1 MSDNQSI
8 DIEQIVAEI
17 SNISDNANTT
27 VQKMDAAVIKEDL
40 SRDLIIQTYKET
52 SKSHILI
59 IKRLQDAYGKFS
71 KREVERIRDKT
82 SRQKQAERRDDGT
95 AEPVDMELQAD
106 NSKLLSNVKVLER
119 EIENLKGKNAQ
130 LGTENEVLEGENARL
145 KEENARLKEE
155 NAQLEREKNQ
165 LSKDDKALK
174 EENAQLEKDKTQLEK
189 DKTQL
194 EKDKTQLS
202 KDDVALKEEN
212 AQLEKDKTQLEKEKN
227 QLSKDDVALKEENT
241 QLEKDKTQL
250 STGNE
255 ALKGEKARLEGE
267 VVRWIGQFEEEKKLH
282 NEVETN
288 KELQKNIEETNEA
301 HAEILPS
308 EPTTTPIGGSSDQ
321 NQAPGTPEENATLDQ
336 SRVHWEDALAF
347 ARVIVSTALAF
358 TVVAQL
364 DGSMRTTYPDKFA
377 MNCTDFLIVIHSLC
391 PNESLRALKGNWAQ
405 EWLDADNNT
414 QNNDWTRFR
423 SHVGSQEGA
432 DHSGDSDHSEHPE
445 DPAKWLKKSKFAI
458 ELKAKIEKRLDESSS
473 WKGTRLKTLTSTLL
487 TEDQNIL
494 GIAHPPADKDR

>member
-130 LGTENEVLEGENARL
+130 LGTKNEVLEGENA
-145 KEENARLKEE
+145 
-155 NAQLEREKNQ
+155 Q
-165 LSKDDKALK
+165 
-174 EENAQLEKDKTQLEK
+174 
-189 DKTQL
+189 
-194 EKDKTQLS
+194 
-202 KDDVALKEEN
+202 LKEEN

-250 STGNE
+250 EKDKTQLEKEKNQLSKDDVALKEENTQLEKNKTQLSTGNE
-255 ALKGEKARLEGE
+255 ALKGGKAQLKGE
-267 VVRWIGQFEEEKKLH
+267 VVRWKGQFEDEKKLH

-288 KELQKNIEETNEA
+288 KELQKNIHKTNEA
-301 HAEILPS
+301 HAEIPPS

-321 NQAPGTPEENATLDQ
+321 NRAPGTPEENATPNQ
-336 SRVHWEDALAF
+336 SRVHWEGALAF
-347 ARVIVSTALAF
+347 ARAIVSTALAF
-358 TVVAQL
+358 TVVFKDQAGMEDAYQE
-364 DGSMRTTYPDKFA
+364 GFA
-377 MNCTDFLIVIHSLC
+377 MNCTDFMFFIHSLR
-391 PNESLRALKGNWAQ
+391 PDESPSALEVEWPP
-405 EWLDADNNT
+405 EWLDPDNGT
-414 QNNDWTRFR
+414 EEDDWHEFCRLVGHTRSNFKLDDPTVLVR
-423 SHVGSQEGA
+423 KELESGST
-432 DHSGDSDHSEHPE
+432 
-445 DPAKWLKKSKFAI
+445 LKTSI
-458 ELKAKIEKRLDESSS
+458 ETRLDEISS
-473 WKGTRLKTLTSTLL
+473 WKGTRLETFPSTLL
-487 TEDQNIL
+487 MEDQNIF
-494 GIAHPPADKDR
+494 GIAVALPADEDE

>member
-130 LGTENEVLEGENARL
+130 LGTKNEVLEGENA
-145 KEENARLKEE
+145 
-155 NAQLEREKNQ
+155 Q
-165 LSKDDKALK
+165 
-174 EENAQLEKDKTQLEK
+174 
-189 DKTQL
+189 
-194 EKDKTQLS
+194 
-202 KDDVALKEEN
+202 LKEEN

-250 STGNE
+250 EKDKTQLEKDKTQLEKDKTQLEKEKNQLSKDDVALKEENTQLEKNKTQLSTGNE
-255 ALKGEKARLEGE
+255 ALKGEKAQLKGE
-267 VVRWIGQFEEEKKLH
+267 VVRWKGQFEDEKKLH

-288 KELQKNIEETNEA
+288 KELQKNIHKTNEA
-301 HAEILPS
+301 HAEIPPS

-321 NQAPGTPEENATLDQ
+321 NRAPGTPEENATPNQ
-336 SRVHWEDALAF
+336 SRVHWEGALAF
-347 ARVIVSTALAF
+347 ARAIVSTALAF
-358 TVVAQL
+358 TVVFKDQAGMEDAYQE
-364 DGSMRTTYPDKFA
+364 GFA
-377 MNCTDFLIVIHSLC
+377 MNCTDFMFFIHSLR
-391 PNESLRALKGNWAQ
+391 PDESPSALEVEWPP
-405 EWLDADNNT
+405 EWLDPDNGT
-414 QNNDWTRFR
+414 EEDDWHEFCRLVGHTRSNFKLDDPTVLVR
-423 SHVGSQEGA
+423 KELESGST
-432 DHSGDSDHSEHPE
+432 
-445 DPAKWLKKSKFAI
+445 LKTSI
-458 ELKAKIEKRLDESSS
+458 ETRLDEISS
-473 WKGTRLKTLTSTLL
+473 WKGTRLETFPSTLL
-487 TEDQNIL
+487 MEDQNIF
-494 GIAHPPADKDR
+494 GIAVALPADEDE

>member
-130 LGTENEVLEGENARL
+130 LGTKNEVLEGENA
-145 KEENARLKEE
+145 
-155 NAQLEREKNQ
+155 Q
-165 LSKDDKALK
+165 
-174 EENAQLEKDKTQLEK
+174 
-189 DKTQL
+189 
-194 EKDKTQLS
+194 
-202 KDDVALKEEN
+202 LKEEN

-250 STGNE
+250 EKDKTQLEKEKNQLEKEKNQLSKDDVALKEENTQLEKNKTQLSTGNE
-255 ALKGEKARLEGE
+255 ALKGEKAQLKGE
-267 VVRWIGQFEEEKKLH
+267 VVRWKGQFEDEKKLH

-288 KELQKNIEETNEA
+288 KELQKNIHKTNEA
-301 HAEILPS
+301 HAEIPPS

-321 NQAPGTPEENATLDQ
+321 NRAPGTPEENATPNQ
-336 SRVHWEDALAF
+336 SRVHWEGALAF
-347 ARVIVSTALAF
+347 ARAIVSTALAF
-358 TVVAQL
+358 TVVFKDQAGMEDAYQE
-364 DGSMRTTYPDKFA
+364 GFA
-377 MNCTDFLIVIHSLC
+377 MNCTDFMFFIHSLR
-391 PNESLRALKGNWAQ
+391 PDESPSALEVEWPP
-405 EWLDADNNT
+405 EWLDPDNGT
-414 QNNDWTRFR
+414 EEDDWHEFCRLVGHTRSNFKLDDPTVLVR
-423 SHVGSQEGA
+423 KELESGST
-432 DHSGDSDHSEHPE
+432 
-445 DPAKWLKKSKFAI
+445 LKTSI
-458 ELKAKIEKRLDESSS
+458 ETRLDEISS
-473 WKGTRLKTLTSTLL
+473 WKGTRLETFPSTLL
-487 TEDQNIL
+487 MEDQNIF
-494 GIAHPPADKDR
+494 GIAVALPADEDE

>member
-130 LGTENEVLEGENARL
+130 LGTKNEVLEGENA
-145 KEENARLKEE
+145 
-155 NAQLEREKNQ
+155 Q
-165 LSKDDKALK
+165 
-174 EENAQLEKDKTQLEK
+174 
-189 DKTQL
+189 
-194 EKDKTQLS
+194 
-202 KDDVALKEEN
+202 LKEEN

-250 STGNE
+250 EKDKTQLEKEKNQLSKDDLEKDKTQLEKEKNQLSKDDVALKEENTQLEKNKTQLSTGNE
-255 ALKGEKARLEGE
+255 ALKGGKAQLKGE
-267 VVRWIGQFEEEKKLH
+267 VVRWKGQFEDEKKLH

-288 KELQKNIEETNEA
+288 KELQKNIHKTNEA
-301 HAEILPS
+301 HAEIPPS

-321 NQAPGTPEENATLDQ
+321 NRAPGTPEENATPNQ
-336 SRVHWEDALAF
+336 SRVHWEGALAF
-347 ARVIVSTALAF
+347 ARAIVSTALAF
-358 TVVAQL
+358 TVVFKDQAGMEDAYQE
-364 DGSMRTTYPDKFA
+364 GFA
-377 MNCTDFLIVIHSLC
+377 MNCTDFMFFIHSLR
-391 PNESLRALKGNWAQ
+391 PDESPSALEVEWPP
-405 EWLDADNNT
+405 EWLDPDNGT
-414 QNNDWTRFR
+414 EEDDWHEFCRLVGHTRSNFKLDDPTVLVR
-423 SHVGSQEGA
+423 KELESGST
-432 DHSGDSDHSEHPE
+432 
-445 DPAKWLKKSKFAI
+445 LKTSI
-458 ELKAKIEKRLDESSS
+458 ETRLDEISS
-473 WKGTRLKTLTSTLL
+473 WKGTRLETFPSTLL
-487 TEDQNIL
+487 MEDQNIF
-494 GIAHPPADKDR
+494 GIAVALPADEDE

>member
-130 LGTENEVLEGENARL
+130 LGTKNEVLEGENARL
-145 KEENARLKEE
+145 KGENARLEREK
-155 NAQLEREKNQ
+155 NQLEREKNQ

-174 EENAQLEKDKTQLEK
+174 EENAQLEKDKT
-189 DKTQL
+189 
-194 EKDKTQLS
+194 
-202 KDDVALKEEN
+202 
-212 AQLEKDKTQLEKEKN
+212 QLEKDKTQLEKEKN

-267 VVRWIGQFEEEKKLH
+267 VVRWKDQFAEEKKLH

-288 KELQKNIEETNEA
+288 KELQKNIHKTNED

-308 EPTTTPIGGSSDQ
+308 EPTATPIGGSSDQ
-321 NQAPGTPEENATLDQ
+321 NRAPGTPEENATLDQ
-336 SRVHWEDALAF
+336 SQVQWADVLAF

-358 TVVAQL
+358 AVVAQTH
-364 DGSMRTTYPDKFA
+364 GNMRTTYPGEFA

-405 EWLDADNNT
+405 EWLDTDDNT
-414 QNNDWTRFR
+414 QKKNWTRFR
-423 SHVGSQEGA
+423 SHLLSQEDA
-432 DHSGDSDHSEHPE
+432 DHSGNSNHPEHPE
-445 DPAKWLKKSKFAI
+445 HHKNPAKLLKNAELAI
-458 ELKAKIEKRLDESSS
+458 KLKAKIEKRLDESSS

-494 GIAHPPADKDR
+494 GIAKNPPADKDR

>member
-130 LGTENEVLEGENARL
+130 LGTKNEVLEGENA
-145 KEENARLKEE
+145 
-155 NAQLEREKNQ
+155 Q
-165 LSKDDKALK
+165 LK

-189 DKTQL
+189 EKNQL
-194 EKDKTQLS
+194 SKDDLS

-212 AQLEKDKTQLEKEKN
+212 TQLEKDKTQLEKDKTQLEKDKTQLEKEKN

-241 QLEKDKTQL
+241 QLEKNKTQL

-255 ALKGEKARLEGE
+255 ALKGEKAQLKGE
-267 VVRWIGQFEEEKKLH
+267 VVRWKGQFEDEKKLH

-288 KELQKNIEETNEA
+288 KELQKNIHKTNEA
-301 HAEILPS
+301 HAEIPPS

-321 NQAPGTPEENATLDQ
+321 NRAPGTPEENATPNQ
-336 SRVHWEDALAF
+336 SRVHWEGALAF
-347 ARVIVSTALAF
+347 ARAIVSTALAF
-358 TVVAQL
+358 TVVFKDQAGMEDAYQE
-364 DGSMRTTYPDKFA
+364 GFA
-377 MNCTDFLIVIHSLC
+377 MNCTDFMFFIHSLR
-391 PNESLRALKGNWAQ
+391 PDESPSALEVEWPP
-405 EWLDADNNT
+405 EWLDPDNGT
-414 QNNDWTRFR
+414 EEDDWHEFCRLVGHTRSNFKLDDPTVLVR
-423 SHVGSQEGA
+423 KELESGST
-432 DHSGDSDHSEHPE
+432 
-445 DPAKWLKKSKFAI
+445 LKTSI
-458 ELKAKIEKRLDESSS
+458 ETRLDEISS
-473 WKGTRLKTLTSTLL
+473 WKGTRLETFPSTLL
-487 TEDQNIL
+487 MEDQNIF
-494 GIAHPPADKDR
+494 GIAVALPADEDE

>member
-145 KEENARLKEE
+145 KEENAQLEREK
-155 NAQLEREKNQ
+155 NQLEREKNQ

-189 DKTQL
+189 DKN
-194 EKDKTQLS
+194 QLS

-336 SRVHWEDALAF
+336 SRVHWEGALAF
-347 ARVIVSTALAF
+347 ARAIVSTALAF
-358 TVVAQL
+358 TVVFKDQAGMEDAYQE
-364 DGSMRTTYPDKFA
+364 GFA
-377 MNCTDFLIVIHSLC
+377 MNCTDFMFFIHSLR
-391 PNESLRALKGNWAQ
+391 PDESPSALEVEWPP
-405 EWLDADNNT
+405 EWLDPDNGT
-414 QNNDWTRFR
+414 EEDDWHEFCRLVGHTRSNFKLDDPTVLVR
-423 SHVGSQEGA
+423 KELESGST
-432 DHSGDSDHSEHPE
+432 
-445 DPAKWLKKSKFAI
+445 LKTSI
-458 ELKAKIEKRLDESSS
+458 ETRLDEISS
-473 WKGTRLKTLTSTLL
+473 WKGTRLETFPSTLL
-487 TEDQNIL
+487 MEDQNIF
-494 GIAHPPADKDR
+494 GIAVALPADEDE

>member
-130 LGTENEVLEGENARL
+130 LGTKNEVLEGENA
-145 KEENARLKEE
+145 
-155 NAQLEREKNQ
+155 Q
-165 LSKDDKALK
+165 
-174 EENAQLEKDKTQLEK
+174 
-189 DKTQL
+189 
-194 EKDKTQLS
+194 
-202 KDDVALKEEN
+202 LKEEN

-250 STGNE
+250 EKDKTQLEKEKNQLSKDDVALKEENTQLEKNKTQLSTGNE
-255 ALKGEKARLEGE
+255 ALKGEKAQLKGE
-267 VVRWIGQFEEEKKLH
+267 VVRWKGQFEDEKKLH

-288 KELQKNIEETNEA
+288 KELQKNIHKTNEA
-301 HAEILPS
+301 HAEIPPS

-321 NQAPGTPEENATLDQ
+321 NRAPGTPEENATPNQ
-336 SRVHWEDALAF
+336 SRVHWEGALAF
-347 ARVIVSTALAF
+347 ARAIVSTALAF
-358 TVVAQL
+358 TVVFKDQAGMEDAYQE
-364 DGSMRTTYPDKFA
+364 GFA
-377 MNCTDFLIVIHSLC
+377 MNCTDFMFFIHSLR
-391 PNESLRALKGNWAQ
+391 PDESPSALEVEWPP
-405 EWLDADNNT
+405 EWLDPDNGT
-414 QNNDWTRFR
+414 EEDDWHEFCRLVGHTRSNFKLDDPTVLVR
-423 SHVGSQEGA
+423 KELESGST
-432 DHSGDSDHSEHPE
+432 
-445 DPAKWLKKSKFAI
+445 LKTSI
-458 ELKAKIEKRLDESSS
+458 ETRLDEISS
-473 WKGTRLKTLTSTLL
+473 WKGTRLETFPSTLL
-487 TEDQNIL
+487 MEDQNIF
-494 GIAHPPADKDR
+494 GIAVALPADEDE

>member
-130 LGTENEVLEGENARL
+130 LGTKNEVLEGENA
-145 KEENARLKEE
+145 
-155 NAQLEREKNQ
+155 Q
-165 LSKDDKALK
+165 
-174 EENAQLEKDKTQLEK
+174 
-189 DKTQL
+189 
-194 EKDKTQLS
+194 
-202 KDDVALKEEN
+202 LKEEN

-250 STGNE
+250 EKDKTQLEKEKNQLSKDDLEKEKNQLSKDDVALKEENTQLEKNKTQLSTGNE
-255 ALKGEKARLEGE
+255 ALKGEKAQLKGE
-267 VVRWIGQFEEEKKLH
+267 VVRWKGQFEDEKKLH

-288 KELQKNIEETNEA
+288 KELQKNIHKTNEA
-301 HAEILPS
+301 HAEIPPS

-321 NQAPGTPEENATLDQ
+321 NRAPGTPEENATPNQ
-336 SRVHWEDALAF
+336 SRVHWEGALAF
-347 ARVIVSTALAF
+347 ARAIVSTALAF
-358 TVVAQL
+358 TVVFKDQAGMEDAYQE
-364 DGSMRTTYPDKFA
+364 GFA
-377 MNCTDFLIVIHSLC
+377 MNCTDFMFFIHSLR
-391 PNESLRALKGNWAQ
+391 PDESPSALEVEWPP
-405 EWLDADNNT
+405 EWLDPDNGT
-414 QNNDWTRFR
+414 EEDDWHEFCRLVGHTRSNFKLDDPTVLVR
-423 SHVGSQEGA
+423 KELESGST
-432 DHSGDSDHSEHPE
+432 
-445 DPAKWLKKSKFAI
+445 LKTSI
-458 ELKAKIEKRLDESSS
+458 ETRLDEISS
-473 WKGTRLKTLTSTLL
+473 WKGTRLETFPSTLL
-487 TEDQNIL
+487 MEDQNIF
-494 GIAHPPADKDR
+494 GIAVALPADEDE

>member
-130 LGTENEVLEGENARL
+130 LGTKNEVLEGENA
-145 KEENARLKEE
+145 
-155 NAQLEREKNQ
+155 Q
-165 LSKDDKALK
+165 
-174 EENAQLEKDKTQLEK
+174 
-189 DKTQL
+189 
-194 EKDKTQLS
+194 
-202 KDDVALKEEN
+202 LKEEN

-241 QLEKDKTQL
+241 QLEKNKTQL

-255 ALKGEKARLEGE
+255 ALKGEKAQLKGE
-267 VVRWIGQFEEEKKLH
+267 VVRWKGQFEDEKKLH

-288 KELQKNIEETNEA
+288 KELQKNIHKTNEA
-301 HAEILPS
+301 HAEIPPS

-321 NQAPGTPEENATLDQ
+321 NRAPGTPEENATPNQ
-336 SRVHWEDALAF
+336 SRVHWEGALAF
-347 ARVIVSTALAF
+347 ARAIVSTALAF
-358 TVVAQL
+358 TVVFKDQAGMEDAYQE
-364 DGSMRTTYPDKFA
+364 GFA
-377 MNCTDFLIVIHSLC
+377 MNCTDFMFFIHSLR
-391 PNESLRALKGNWAQ
+391 PDESPSALEVEWPP
-405 EWLDADNNT
+405 EWLDPDNGT
-414 QNNDWTRFR
+414 EEDDWHEFCRLVGHTRSNFKLDDPTVLVR
-423 SHVGSQEGA
+423 KELESGST
-432 DHSGDSDHSEHPE
+432 
-445 DPAKWLKKSKFAI
+445 LKTSI
-458 ELKAKIEKRLDESSS
+458 ETRLDEISS
-473 WKGTRLKTLTSTLL
+473 WKGTRLETFPSTLL
-487 TEDQNIL
+487 MEDQNIF
-494 GIAHPPADKDR
+494 GIAVALPADEDE

>member
-130 LGTENEVLEGENARL
+130 LGTKNEVLEGENA
-145 KEENARLKEE
+145 
-155 NAQLEREKNQ
+155 Q
-165 LSKDDKALK
+165 
-174 EENAQLEKDKTQLEK
+174 
-189 DKTQL
+189 
-194 EKDKTQLS
+194 
-202 KDDVALKEEN
+202 LKEEN

-250 STGNE
+250 EKDKTQLEKDKTQLEKEKNQLSKDDVALKEENTQLEKNKTQLSTGNE
-255 ALKGEKARLEGE
+255 ALKGEKAQLKGE
-267 VVRWIGQFEEEKKLH
+267 VVRWKGQFEDEKKLH

-288 KELQKNIEETNEA
+288 KELQKNIHKTNEA
-301 HAEILPS
+301 HAEIPPS

-321 NQAPGTPEENATLDQ
+321 NRAPGTPEENATPNQ
-336 SRVHWEDALAF
+336 SRVHWEGALAF
-347 ARVIVSTALAF
+347 ARAIVSTALAF
-358 TVVAQL
+358 TVVFKDQAGMEDAYQE
-364 DGSMRTTYPDKFA
+364 GFA
-377 MNCTDFLIVIHSLC
+377 MNCTDFMFFIHSLR
-391 PNESLRALKGNWAQ
+391 PDESPSALEVEWPP
-405 EWLDADNNT
+405 EWLDPDNGT
-414 QNNDWTRFR
+414 EEDDWHEFCRLVGHTRSNFKLDDPTVLVR
-423 SHVGSQEGA
+423 KELESGST
-432 DHSGDSDHSEHPE
+432 
-445 DPAKWLKKSKFAI
+445 LKTSI
-458 ELKAKIEKRLDESSS
+458 ETRLDEISS
-473 WKGTRLKTLTSTLL
+473 WKGTRLETFPSTLL
-487 TEDQNIL
+487 MEDQNIF
-494 GIAHPPADKDR
+494 GIAVALPADEDE